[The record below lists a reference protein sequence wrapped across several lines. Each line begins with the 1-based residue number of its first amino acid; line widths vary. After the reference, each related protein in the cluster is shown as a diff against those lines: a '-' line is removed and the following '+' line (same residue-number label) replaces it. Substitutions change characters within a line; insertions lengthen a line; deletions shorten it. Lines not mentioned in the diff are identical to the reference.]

1 MLRSSPKNL
10 PGKEGL
16 TMVVGAAASEEF
28 SLSTELI
35 TEILDYVNPTDRC
48 VLEAAVQE
56 YRIIARVRFDSPQYT
71 KKPVDYLSSSTLAVS
86 VAQVA
91 HVLIDA
97 TVRQRYYP
105 FGSLLSLEHLEGL
118 RQNHELYFADL
129 CMKFRRRYPRAEYWM
144 KIELTNSRRVGLLG
158 VHSLKFEVG
167 DFVSGS
173 FRAVVPL
180 IGYNHE

>member
-1 MLRSSPKNL
+1 MN
-10 PGKEGL
+10 
-16 TMVVGAAASEEF
+16 VGAAASKEF
-28 SLSTELI
+28 NVTSELI

-48 VLEAAVQE
+48 VLEASVQE

-71 KKPVDYLSSSTLAVS
+71 KKAVDYLSSSTLAVS

-91 HVLIDA
+91 HLLIDT
-97 TVRQRYYP
+97 TVRQNYYP
-105 FGSLLSLEHLEGL
+105 FGSLLSLDHLEGL
-118 RQNHELYFADL
+118 RQNHEIYFVDL
-129 CMKFRRRYPRAEYWM
+129 CMKFRRRYPRADYWM
-144 KIELTNSRRVGLLG
+144 KIELINSRRVGQLG

-173 FRAVVPL
+173 FRTVVPL

>member
-1 MLRSSPKNL
+1 MN
-10 PGKEGL
+10 
-16 TMVVGAAASEEF
+16 VGAGTSKDF
-28 SLSTELI
+28 DVSTELI
-35 TEILDYVNPTDRC
+35 AEILDYVNPTYRC
-48 VLEAAVQE
+48 VLEATVQE
-56 YRIIARVRFDSPQYT
+56 YRITARVRFDSPEYT
-71 KKPVDYLSSSTLAVS
+71 KRPVDYLSSSTLAVS

-91 HVLIDA
+91 HILIDA

-118 RQNHELYFADL
+118 RQNHELCFVDL
-129 CMKFRRRYPRAEYWM
+129 CMRFRRRYPCADYWM
-144 KIELTNSRRVGLLG
+144 RIELTNSRRVGHLG

-167 DFVSGS
+167 DSVSGS